1 MDTSTIDFEFLTS
14 AEICKV
20 FGKKIQKL
28 RKTKFKSQKKFT
40 EHIGMA
46 FETYAQFEK
55 TGKVSL
61 VNFITILKGLECI
74 DGFNDLFNDNITK
87 ITWDGE

>member
-1 MDTSTIDFEFLTS
+1 
-14 AEICKV
+14 
-20 FGKKIQKL
+20 
-28 RKTKFKSQKKFT
+28 
-40 EHIGMA
+40 MA

-74 DGFNDLFNDNITK
+74 DSFNDLFNENTTA
-87 ITWDGE
+87 ITWNED